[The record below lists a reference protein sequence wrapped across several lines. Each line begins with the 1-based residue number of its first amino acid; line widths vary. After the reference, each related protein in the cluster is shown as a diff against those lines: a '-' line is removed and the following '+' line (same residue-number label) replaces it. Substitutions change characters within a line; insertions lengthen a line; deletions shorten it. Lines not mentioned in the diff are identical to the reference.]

1 MFPFRVPATGVLLYL
16 SLIMEIPSIRATRV
30 KTHKNPEEERQ
41 RFDCT
46 PTFGSPSKIGHFN
59 LYQNGFVFKR
69 LLTLPARI

>member
-1 MFPFRVPATGVLLYL
+1 MFPFRVPVTGVLLYL
-16 SLIMEIPSIRATRV
+16 SLIMEIPSVRATRV

-46 PTFGSPSKIGHFN
+46 PTLALPAEFFN
-59 LYQNGFVFKR
+59 LYQNGFVLKR